1 MRRLHDRA
9 TADRHASV
17 PNLPL
22 DLRARNVTLQRDQ
35 ELVEAVTL
43 VFGADDS
50 EDLFHRVRDS
60 FVRARG
66 LPYNAVVAY
75 PSE

>member
-1 MRRLHDRA
+1 
-9 TADRHASV
+9 
-17 PNLPL
+17 
-22 DLRARNVTLQRDQ
+22 VTLQRDQ